1 MSSNLDAG
9 LVYRPPNSL
18 QFPKGMEPKPKQES
32 RAGSPNSSSSSQSD
46 LSFSPTLKR
55 DGQFDFPVKSSPED
69 GSIEK
74 DEELAIVAGVS
85 LENESDSTSTGNTIL
100 KLHDSSSSTEGDKR
114 NSPGRFPKTPVSLH
128 ICLFF
133 KLVVYF
139 H

>member
-55 DGQFDFPVKSSPED
+55 DGQFDFPAKNSPED
-69 GSIEK
+69 GSLEK
-74 DEELAIVAGVS
+74 DDELTAVTCASI
-85 LENESDSTSTGNTIL
+85 ENESDSPSTTNTIL
-100 KLHDSSSSTEGDKR
+100 KLHDSFSSTEGDKKH
-114 NSPGRFPKTPVSLH
+114 SPGRFPKTPVSL
-128 ICLFF
+128 ID
-133 KLVVYF
+133 YYSTYR
-139 H
+139 